1 MRILNTQK
9 SSRSGLVRRAG
20 AVTVEFA
27 VVAPLI
33 FLLFLGGLEL
43 TAMNFV
49 RQTAS
54 NASYEAAR
62 RAIVPGS
69 TVAEAEAEAMR
80 LLTALRIQNGAVVTI
95 NRTTEKVNVTI
106 EIPAA
111 NHSWGLTRF
120 SKNLKI
126 RQHCQLTLE

>member
-1 MRILNTQK
+1 MRILNTHK
-9 SSRSGLVRRAG
+9 SSRPGLVRRAG

-62 RAIVPGS
+62 RAIV
-69 TVAEAEAEAMR
+69 
-80 LLTALRIQNGAVVTI
+80 I
-95 NRTTEKVNVTI
+95 
-106 EIPAA
+106 
-111 NHSWGLTRF
+111 
-120 SKNLKI
+120 
-126 RQHCQLTLE
+126 